1 MQKEQLMAL
10 VSSHVDGDDERFRGV
25 VLQIAAGASKAGRD
39 QLADALKR
47 ALEGRV
53 RRARSVKFSP
63 EVGDFL
69 SSHDPSLR
77 MSDMVLSDHVR
88 SVIGRVVLEQSK
100 SGAITSAGLR
110 PASRLL
116 FCGPPGC
123 GKTSAAE
130 ALASEL
136 GLPFVWVKLSSVA
149 SKFLGETSARLGLIF
164 GEAEKVRA
172 VYLLDEFDSIAAN
185 RGRETDVGETARV
198 TNCLLQLMSTEA
210 SRSVFVAATNMPEL
224 LDRAVFR
231 RFDYCAT
238 FDAPSDDMASRLISL
253 RLPAMPAAAAARASA
268 RARELGLSMADVAA
282 ACDSA
287 SRLAAA
293 TGLDADGESLLWEI
307 NARPSYRRR

>member
-25 VLQIAAGASKAGRD
+25 VLQIAAGAARSGRD
-39 QLADALKR
+39 QLSDALKK
-47 ALEGRV
+47 ALEGRA

-69 SSHDPSLR
+69 SAHDPSLR

-88 SVIGRVVLEQSK
+88 SVIDRVVLEQSK
-100 SGAITSAGLR
+100 SDAIASAGLR

-172 VYLLDEFDSIAAN
+172 VYLLDEFDSIAGN
-185 RGRETDVGETARV
+185 RARETDVGETGRV

-210 SRSVFVAATNMPEL
+210 SRSVFVAATNMPDL

-238 FDAPSDDMASRLISL
+238 FGAPSHDMAARLIST
-253 RLPAMPAAAAARASA
+253 RLPRVSAVGASA
-268 RARELGLSMADVAA
+268 ASSRAGELGLSMADVAA
-282 ACDSA
+282 ACESA
-287 SRLAAA
+287 LRLAAA
-293 TGLDADGESLLWEI
+293 TGSDVTDGSILWEVE
-307 NARPSYRRR
+307 ARPTSRRP